1 MNPKTLQNRS
11 LSGLVLLCQRDSL
24 ALMVVAV
31 VTYISLTGIVPL
43 TYDEAANYQLF
54 SSHGYAFV
62 LTNYSLPNNHVL
74 FTFLQSLLP
83 GSMVD
88 AAPRC
93 LRIINSITTAALTL
107 VLSRVMQRTIDAS
120 GVLPTKYRALLGTAA
135 SIGVLFASPLFIIYL
150 FIARG
155 YLLGSVILFGSS
167 LLAIKA
173 SRFSPHLLGIG
184 VALAAWCVPTFAF
197 AAPGLAL
204 AIFLTAHGSV
214 ASRFA
219 KTVLSGVVC
228 SAVLGLVYFPIIGQM
243 QEQSDKWTKPLPFG
257 GFTWSHLGLATSLAS
272 SWAGALL
279 LISTLVAVAFGLY
292 RKGPTSLLRLALA
305 MTAAALSFYLVAEVL
320 NATGLCPAPF
330 LRNAL
335 FIPPFI
341 WTALF
346 VAALACANKPLTA
359 AAFAI
364 LLANAG
370 INLSEFY
377 SSFIRGDP
385 NTFPTFSIQSATPFE
400 RAWKSLAAP
409 EEQIYCGG
417 NAIPVCQAYGP
428 LVARHVNFVREIP
441 KMPCLQGHWPPSDET
456 GVLVLRGDKAFRLC
470 F

>member
-1 MNPKTLQNRS
+1 MDRKTLQNRTFSS
-11 LSGLVLLCQRDSL
+11 LVYICQRDSL
-24 ALMVVAV
+24 ALLVVAV
-31 VTYISLTGIVPL
+31 VSYISLTGIVPL
-43 TYDEAANYQLF
+43 TYDEAANYQIF
-54 SSHGYAFV
+54 SSRGYAFV
-62 LTNYSLPNNHVL
+62 LTNYSLPNNHVF
-74 FTFLQSLLP
+74 FTLLQSLLP

-93 LRIINSITTAALTL
+93 LRIINAITSAALII
-107 VLSRVMQRTIDAS
+107 VISRVMQRAIDTS
-120 GVLPTKYRALLGTAA
+120 GVVPTKFRALLGTAA
-135 SIGVLFASPLFIIYL
+135 SICVLFASPLFIIYL

-173 SRFSPHLLGIG
+173 TRFAPHVLGVG

-197 AAPGLAL
+197 AAPGMAL
-204 AIFLTAHGSV
+204 AIFFTEKGSV

-219 KTVLSGVVC
+219 KTILSGVVS
-228 SAVLGLVYFPIIGQM
+228 SAVLGLVYLPIIEQM
-243 QEQSDKWTKPLPFG
+243 REQSDKWTKPLPFG
-257 GFTWSHLGLATSLAS
+257 GFTWSHFELATSLAS

-279 LISTLVAVAFGLY
+279 LMITLMAVAVGLY
-292 RKGPTSLLRLALA
+292 SKGATSLLRLALA

-320 NATGLCPAPF
+320 NAAGLCPAPF

-346 VAALACANKPLTA
+346 IAALALASKPLKA
-359 AAFAI
+359 VVFAI
-364 LLANAG
+364 LISNAG
-370 INLSEFY
+370 INISAFY
-377 SSFIRGDP
+377 SSFISGDP
-385 NTFPTFSIQSATPFE
+385 NSFPTFSIQSATPFE
-400 RAWKSLAAP
+400 RAWKSLATP
-409 EEQIYCGG
+409 EDQIYCGG

-428 LVARHVNFVREIP
+428 LVARHVTFVKEIP
-441 KMPCLQGHWPPSDET
+441 KLPCLQGQWPPSDET